1 MSPRHDVSEE
11 RRTQIIESAMKVFT
25 RQGFTNTRMEDVAA
39 ESGLSKGLL
48 YWYFKSKDEIIITL
62 ADIIF
67 GLEFRKMEKLSIED
81 LPARDYLEKFLDI
94 FLVDLRELLKVAPVM
109 YEFYA
114 LAFRN
119 KTIQKV
125 MLGYLDRL
133 IAILIPVVQHGMD
146 NGEFRSGDPQQ
157 VAIAISAALEGSILL
172 WAFAPDMVQPENQ
185 LRVSMMLLLDGLEA
199 KKGTAHEQS

>member
-25 RQGFTNTRMEDVAA
+25 RQGFANTRMDDVAA

-48 YWYFKSKDEIIITL
+48 YWYFKSKDEIIIAL

-81 LPARDYLEKFLDI
+81 LPARVYLEKFLDI

-119 KTIQKV
+119 KTIRKV

-133 IAILIPVVQHGMD
+133 IGILIPVVQHGMD

-157 VAIAISAALEGSILL
+157 IAIAISAALEGSILL

-199 KKGTAHEQS
+199 KKGTAHEPS